1 MDIQDTICAL
11 STPAGSG
18 AIALIRLSGSEAF
31 KIAKKLSPALEKEER
46 KAQLLEIKD
55 HEGLIDEAVITYF
68 KGPRSYNG
76 EDIVE
81 FSVHGS
87 RYIQQRLLEALMQN
101 GARPATAGEFSMRA
115 FLNRKMDLSQ
125 AEAVADLISSTSKA
139 AHKLAI
145 QQFKG
150 SYSKQ
155 LAEMRQE
162 LIDLA
167 ALVELELDFGE
178 EDVEFADRARL
189 TSLVDQLHTICT
201 EMIASFR
208 SGNVIKNG
216 VPVAVVGPP
225 NAGKSTLLNRLLQE
239 DRAIVT
245 DIPGTTRDTVQE
257 TVVLDGILF
266 RFIDTAGLRETTDV
280 VEQIGIE
287 RSYEAAS
294 KAHLILMLN
303 DATTNESEHLT
314 EETLRE
320 HVGAAPLILPILNK
334 VDLLDEKES
343 DALAISASTGL
354 GTDALTE
361 KIIEAAAIGRAE
373 EQHIVVTNARH
384 VDALR
389 KAQEALSKTR
399 EGIANKVSGEFLA
412 EDLRSAQQHLG
423 SITGHVDPEEVL
435 GSIFSRFCI
444 GK

>member
-1 MDIQDTICAL
+1 MNIEDTICAL
-11 STPAGSG
+11 STPVGNG
-18 AIALIRLSGSEAF
+18 AIALVRLSGAHAYN
-31 KIAKKLSPALEKEER
+31 IAQTLCPTLLQQER
-46 KAQLLEIKD
+46 LAQLLEIND
-55 HEGLIDEAVITYF
+55 QEGLIDEAVVTYF

-81 FSVHGS
+81 FSIHGS
-87 RYIQQRLLEALMQN
+87 SYIQQRLLEALMQS
-101 GARPATAGEFSMRA
+101 GARPAAPGEFSMRA

-125 AEAVADLISSTSKA
+125 AEAVADLIASTSKA
-139 AHKLAI
+139 AHNLAI

-150 SYSKQ
+150 SYSKR
-155 LAEMRQE
+155 LDEMRQE

-178 EDVEFADRARL
+178 EDVEFADRKRL
-189 TSLVDQLHTICT
+189 TDLVEQLHIVCS

-208 SGNVIKNG
+208 AGNAIKTG

-257 TVVLDGILF
+257 TMVIEGILF
-266 RFIDTAGLRETTDV
+266 RFIDTAGLRETEDV
-280 VEQIGIE
+280 VEKIGIT

-303 DATTNESEHLT
+303 DATTVETDRLSEK
-314 EETLRE
+314 TLRE
-320 HVGAAPLILPILNK
+320 SVGEEPLILPILNK
-334 VDLLDEKES
+334 VDLVDS
-343 DALAISASTGL
+343 PDTSSIGISASTGL
-354 GTDALTE
+354 GTETLTQ
-361 KIIEAAAIGRAE
+361 KIVKVAAMG
-373 EQHIVVTNARH
+373 QNDQSDIVVTNARH
-384 VDALR
+384 VNALR
-389 KAQEALSKTR
+389 KAQEALNSVKA
-399 EGIANKVSGEFLA
+399 GIVSEISGEFLA
-412 EDLRSAQQHLG
+412 EDLRNAQYHLG